1 MNRFIKLK
9 KIMKIS
15 LKTYRNRYVICMF
28 CSVIYTIMAL
38 IYPSIL
44 SLIID
49 RGIAK
54 KNIYNIVG
62 YSFLFLVVG
71 CMMIIFYYLQKVN
84 FTKLS
89 QKIVFDVREKLINKL
104 MSVNYH
110 FWSQHKAGDVIEVI
124 QQDVGKVESLLTT
137 MISDVIVNLCVAIGV
152 SVYLLSIDWIIG
164 SVLIILAIVFSLIQK
179 KYGRIVKVFMGK
191 LRAWQGDFAAYINDI
206 INHVPTIQMIGQAN
220 DVEDKFGSMA
230 NSYKYRLIEQSK
242 LMAKVQNIS
251 MFFSTIGIFFV
262 LLIGSYQVFEGKMS
276 IGILFSLTMY
286 VQRLYNPIIS
296 LANTYISL
304 KNVYPILDKILDVLE
319 TADEIK
325 NGSMEKNIVGNI
337 RFENMYFRYVE
348 KSRYVLEGI
357 DLNISAGKIVGIV
370 GENGVGKTT
379 ILRLLSKLCI
389 PSKGRILLDG
399 IDISKF
405 NTQFLWSQ
413 IGIMTQETYL
423 PRGKINE
430 ILGINENNLPIAKRM
445 LRELHLEI
453 DKFPEGMESEIGGN
467 ASSISGG
474 EAQKLAFI
482 RLILEDKKMFILD
495 EPTSALDLESEE
507 LMLEM
512 ICKYMKGRTCV
523 IITHRPKLLDIC
535 DQVIEMC

>member
-1 MNRFIKLK
+1 M
-9 KIMKIS
+9 
-15 LKTYRNRYVICMF
+15 C
-28 CSVIYTIMAL
+28 
-38 IYPSIL
+38 
-44 SLIID
+44 
-49 RGIAK
+49 
-54 KNIYNIVG
+54 
-62 YSFLFLVVG
+62 VVK
-71 CMMIIFYYLQKVN
+71 Q
-84 FTKLS
+84 
-89 QKIVFDVREKLINKL
+89 
-104 MSVNYH
+104 
-110 FWSQHKAGDVIEVI
+110 
-124 QQDVGKVESLLTT
+124 
-137 MISDVIVNLCVAIGV
+137 ISDVIVNLCVAIGV

-430 ILGINENNLPIAKRM
+430 ILGINENNLPIAKKM
-445 LRELHLEI
+445 LRELRFEI

>member
-191 LRAWQGDFAAYINDI
+191 LRAWQGDFAA
-206 INHVPTIQMIGQAN
+206 
-220 DVEDKFGSMA
+220 
-230 NSYKYRLIEQSK
+230 
-242 LMAKVQNIS
+242 
-251 MFFSTIGIFFV
+251 
-262 LLIGSYQVFEGKMS
+262 
-276 IGILFSLTMY
+276 
-286 VQRLYNPIIS
+286 
-296 LANTYISL
+296 
-304 KNVYPILDKILDVLE
+304 
-319 TADEIK
+319 
-325 NGSMEKNIVGNI
+325 
-337 RFENMYFRYVE
+337 
-348 KSRYVLEGI
+348 
-357 DLNISAGKIVGIV
+357 
-370 GENGVGKTT
+370 
-379 ILRLLSKLCI
+379 
-389 PSKGRILLDG
+389 
-399 IDISKF
+399 
-405 NTQFLWSQ
+405 
-413 IGIMTQETYL
+413 
-423 PRGKINE
+423 
-430 ILGINENNLPIAKRM
+430 
-445 LRELHLEI
+445 
-453 DKFPEGMESEIGGN
+453 
-467 ASSISGG
+467 
-474 EAQKLAFI
+474 
-482 RLILEDKKMFILD
+482 
-495 EPTSALDLESEE
+495 
-507 LMLEM
+507 
-512 ICKYMKGRTCV
+512 
-523 IITHRPKLLDIC
+523 
-535 DQVIEMC
+535 

>member
-1 MNRFIKLK
+1 M
-9 KIMKIS
+9 
-15 LKTYRNRYVICMF
+15 
-28 CSVIYTIMAL
+28 
-38 IYPSIL
+38 
-44 SLIID
+44 
-49 RGIAK
+49 
-54 KNIYNIVG
+54 
-62 YSFLFLVVG
+62 
-71 CMMIIFYYLQKVN
+71 
-84 FTKLS
+84 
-89 QKIVFDVREKLINKL
+89 
-104 MSVNYH
+104 
-110 FWSQHKAGDVIEVI
+110 
-124 QQDVGKVESLLTT
+124 
-137 MISDVIVNLCVAIGV
+137 
-152 SVYLLSIDWIIG
+152 
-164 SVLIILAIVFSLIQK
+164 
-179 KYGRIVKVFMGK
+179 
-191 LRAWQGDFAAYINDI
+191 
-206 INHVPTIQMIGQAN
+206 
-220 DVEDKFGSMA
+220 
-230 NSYKYRLIEQSK
+230 
-242 LMAKVQNIS
+242 
-251 MFFSTIGIFFV
+251 
-262 LLIGSYQVFEGKMS
+262 FEGKMS

-445 LRELHLEI
+445 LRELHFEI

>member
-1 MNRFIKLK
+1 
-9 KIMKIS
+9 
-15 LKTYRNRYVICMF
+15 
-28 CSVIYTIMAL
+28 
-38 IYPSIL
+38 
-44 SLIID
+44 
-49 RGIAK
+49 
-54 KNIYNIVG
+54 
-62 YSFLFLVVG
+62 
-71 CMMIIFYYLQKVN
+71 
-84 FTKLS
+84 
-89 QKIVFDVREKLINKL
+89 
-104 MSVNYH
+104 
-110 FWSQHKAGDVIEVI
+110 
-124 QQDVGKVESLLTT
+124 
-137 MISDVIVNLCVAIGV
+137 
-152 SVYLLSIDWIIG
+152 
-164 SVLIILAIVFSLIQK
+164 
-179 KYGRIVKVFMGK
+179 
-191 LRAWQGDFAAYINDI
+191 
-206 INHVPTIQMIGQAN
+206 
-220 DVEDKFGSMA
+220 
-230 NSYKYRLIEQSK
+230 
-242 LMAKVQNIS
+242 
-251 MFFSTIGIFFV
+251 
-262 LLIGSYQVFEGKMS
+262 
-276 IGILFSLTMY
+276 
-286 VQRLYNPIIS
+286 
-296 LANTYISL
+296 
-304 KNVYPILDKILDVLE
+304 
-319 TADEIK
+319 
-325 NGSMEKNIVGNI
+325 
-337 RFENMYFRYVE
+337 MYFRYVE

-357 DLNISAGKIVGIV
+357 DLNISVGKIVGIV

-413 IGIMTQETYL
+413 IGIMPQETYL

-445 LRELHLEI
+445 LRELRFEI

-495 EPTSALDLESEE
+495 EPTSSLDLESEE